1 MCQSLGVRGRRR
13 AGPAV
18 AIVQGDAR
26 PGSRLA
32 VAHARDPHHALFHTD
47 PRVHREICDLHDRGW
62 PARGPWLSVRGV
74 GPRARNTD
82 RGQRRVAG
90 PGRVIGRHADPGHH
104 RPVGVALH
112 RYRARRGAGGELRPQ
127 FFEVPPV

>member
-1 MCQSLGVRGRRR
+1 MRIAISYCPSAKLAGSGNAWSAVPKGETATVGSRR
-13 AGPAV
+13 GPAV

-90 PGRVIGRHADPGHH
+90 PGRVIGR
-104 RPVGVALH
+104 
-112 RYRARRGAGGELRPQ
+112 
-127 FFEVPPV
+127 